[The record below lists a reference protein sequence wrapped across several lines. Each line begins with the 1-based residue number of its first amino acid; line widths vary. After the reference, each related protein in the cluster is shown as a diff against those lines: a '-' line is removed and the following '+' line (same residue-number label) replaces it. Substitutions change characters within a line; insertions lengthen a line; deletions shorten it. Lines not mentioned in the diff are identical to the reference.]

1 MCTAGKCRDLI
12 EPTNCNAMEDSAF
25 HCDFGKDYFGGFVYG
40 YMLVLMGGNKCAWF
54 C

>member
-25 HCDFGKDYFGGFVYG
+25 HCDFGKRFLPRFSFILGA
-40 YMLVLMGGNKCAWF
+40 LCMGTCLY
-54 C
+54 